1 MENYIT
7 IVLRSVAA
15 FFLALLLCRF
25 MGRKLISR
33 LNIFDFVTAVT
44 VGSLAAAVSV
54 DIETRVGFAALAL
67 IVWAVLTFAMD
78 LVVTKSLPMRKIIDG
93 EPIVVIQNGK
103 LLENN
108 MRRIPL
114 NLDEL
119 MQQLR
124 VKKVFD
130 PSEVEFAVMEPDGQL
145 SVQLKTQYQP
155 VTPNILNVPTQYQGM
170 ITALV
175 KDGRILEQNLTQNH
189 LNREWL
195 LETLKKRGIHKVSDV
210 FYAALDT
217 QGNLFVD
224 LRDDDLEYVQDV
236 EDVPAGEN
244 GLLPK

>member
-1 MENYIT
+1 MEDYVI

-15 FFLALLLCRF
+15 FFLVLLMCRF

-33 LNIFDFVTAVT
+33 LNVFDFVTAIS

-54 DIETRVGFAALAL
+54 DIETRAVYAALAL

-78 LVVTKSLPMRKIIDG
+78 VVVMKSLPVRKILDG

-103 LLENN
+103 ILENN
-108 MRRIPL
+108 MRRIRL

-130 PSEVEFAVMEPDGQL
+130 PSEVEFAVMEPEGQL
-145 SVQLKTQYQP
+145 SIQLKTQFQP
-155 VTPNILNVPTQYQGM
+155 VTPRTLNIPTQYQGM

-175 KDGRILEQNLTQNH
+175 KDGRILEQNLAQNH

-195 LETLKKRGIHKVSDV
+195 LETLKKRGINKVSDV

-224 LRDDDLEYVQDV
+224 LRDDDLEYVQEV
-236 EDVPAGEN
+236 EDVPAGEK